1 MLYKCLKKSLK
12 FSNCELFFFI
22 QKVGYEILYKWK
34 KVPNYPNLPLMI
46 CEGIQNKFYQF
57 TIYSSMDNQNT
68 ELIWVI
74 EISLTISWKSIFP
87 ITLDFSLLKIT
98 RSIHTALYKNW
109 VKEKGTSL
117 VEFHCLIMILPFI
130 ISCFSCHS
138 SLSLSYK
145 MKQRE

>member
-12 FSNCELFFFI
+12 FSNRGFLFSFKSWIWDFI
-22 QKVGYEILYKWK
+22 QVE
-34 KVPNYPNLPLMI
+34 KVPNYSNLPSMI

-57 TIYSSMDNQNT
+57 AIYSSMDNQHT

-74 EISLTISWKSIFP
+74 EFSLTISWKSIFP
-87 ITLDFSLLKIT
+87 ITLDFSLLKFT
-98 RSIHTALYKNW
+98 RSIHTARYKNW

-117 VEFHCLIMILPFI
+117 AEFHCLITILPFI
-130 ISCFSCHS
+130 ISCFPCHS
-138 SLSLSYK
+138 SLSLCYK